1 MSNESQQHIPKRT
14 GLDVLSGA
22 EFTEIQESMG
32 NMNPSDSMS
41 FDLNSIFPYSEA
53 SSTHSTEA
61 ILYDTDQSV
70 HQHVFSNP
78 TIGYEQPQEPES
90 IGKLSNWSEDAVE
103 VLKKWLK
110 QNCRHPYP
118 TKQEKAEL
126 AEQTELTVTQVSTWF
141 ANARRRGRHA
151 SADRCLTST
160 SLSCPDKPR
169 KVSDEQW
176 PSFSPLDRWRN
187 SPPEV
192 EAASLEAI
200 RSAVARSGTSY
211 LPTGDLQHQ
220 SPPEDNDARSLVSS
234 KASGSAVS
242 SSSRSSAYSFD
253 SNHSHGSFGRFY
265 LEKVPRRRHRRQT
278 RPASTLPTPSTKRSV
293 GKRPYQ
299 CTFCTDTFRTKHDW
313 TRHENTLHL
322 SLETFT
328 CAPFGST
335 YNDPSGGTRMCTFC
349 DCPQPS
355 ESHIES
361 HRFSLC
367 QQKPVALR
375 TFYRKDHLVQH
386 LRLVHGVNNLI
397 PSMDTWK
404 SQVTNINSRCG
415 FCGETFT
422 LWSERNDHIARH
434 FRKGAL
440 MKDWRGCRG
449 LDPSVALAVGN
460 AMPPYLIGI
469 ECTGIEPFSASWLA
483 AKDARGAEPT
493 DQRTSTASK
502 PTPFEYL
509 TARLTGFVNGIQA
522 AGGTVSD
529 ELLQKEARCIMYGD
543 DDPWN
548 QTAADNPEWLKL
560 FKEGMGLCA
569 ASGPPQSLGSE
580 DYSFCLPW
588 SAGQWEPFNA
598 TTNPISQD
606 SSEPMLNEWMSW
618 AWHSPEC
625 LVEYR
630 QSNMAAGS
638 SRPTGKK
645 GS

>member
-1 MSNESQQHIPKRT
+1 MSNESQQHIPNRT

-41 FDLNSIFPYSEA
+41 FDLNSIFPRHRQRTVRRRFCY
-53 SSTHSTEA
+53 
-61 ILYDTDQSV
+61 V
-70 HQHVFSNP
+70 
-78 TIGYEQPQEPES
+78 QPQDPES

-110 QNCRHPYP
+110 QDCRHPYP

-160 SLSCPDKPR
+160 SLNCPDKPR

-265 LEKVPRRRHRRQT
+265 LEKVSRRRHRRKT
-278 RPASTLPTPSTKRSV
+278 KPASTYALNEKVSGQKTVSIPSPVPRSV
-293 GKRPYQ
+293 RPTTIRQAVPGCVPSVTAPNHRKAISSPIGLAYASRNLSR
-299 CTFCTDTFRTKHDW
+299 CERFTARTIW
-313 TRHENTLHL
+313 
-322 SLETFT
+322 S
-328 CAPFGST
+328 S
-335 YNDPSGGTRMCTFC
+335 
-349 DCPQPS
+349 
-355 ESHIES
+355 I
-361 HRFSLC
+361 
-367 QQKPVALR
+367 
-375 TFYRKDHLVQH
+375 

-422 LWSERNDHIARH
+422 LWSERNDHIAWH

-469 ECTGIEPFSASWLA
+469 ESTGIEPFSASRLA

-502 PTPFEYL
+502 PTPFGYL

-522 AGGTVSD
+522 AGATVSD
-529 ELLQKEARCIMYGD
+529 ELLQKEASCIMYGD

-588 SAGQWEPFNA
+588 AAGQWEPFNA

>member
-1 MSNESQQHIPKRT
+1 MSNESQQHIPNRT

-41 FDLNSIFPYSEA
+41 FDLNSIFPRHRQRTVRRRFCY
-53 SSTHSTEA
+53 
-61 ILYDTDQSV
+61 V
-70 HQHVFSNP
+70 
-78 TIGYEQPQEPES
+78 QPQDPES

-110 QNCRHPYP
+110 QDCRHPYP

-160 SLSCPDKPR
+160 SLNCPDKPR

-242 SSSRSSAYSFD
+242 
-253 SNHSHGSFGRFY
+253 
-265 LEKVPRRRHRRQT
+265 T
-278 RPASTLPTPSTKRSV
+278 STLTILMDLSVAFTWRKSLGAVIDGKQNLLLPTPSTKRSV

-299 CTFCTDTFRTKHDW
+299 SPNHRKAISSPIGLAYASRNLSRCERFTARTIW
-313 TRHENTLHL
+313 
-322 SLETFT
+322 S
-328 CAPFGST
+328 S
-335 YNDPSGGTRMCTFC
+335 
-349 DCPQPS
+349 
-355 ESHIES
+355 I
-361 HRFSLC
+361 
-367 QQKPVALR
+367 
-375 TFYRKDHLVQH
+375 

-422 LWSERNDHIARH
+422 LWSERNDHIAWH

-469 ECTGIEPFSASWLA
+469 ESTGIEPFSASRLA

-502 PTPFEYL
+502 PTPFGYL

-529 ELLQKEARCIMYGD
+529 ELLQKEASCIMYGD

-588 SAGQWEPFNA
+588 AAGQWEPFNA

>member
-141 ANARRRGRHA
+141 AYARRRGRHA

-220 SPPEDNDARSLVSS
+220 SPPEDNDARSL
-234 KASGSAVS
+234 
-242 SSSRSSAYSFD
+242 
-253 SNHSHGSFGRFY
+253 
-265 LEKVPRRRHRRQT
+265 
-278 RPASTLPTPSTKRSV
+278 
-293 GKRPYQ
+293 
-299 CTFCTDTFRTKHDW
+299 
-313 TRHENTLHL
+313 
-322 SLETFT
+322 
-328 CAPFGST
+328 
-335 YNDPSGGTRMCTFC
+335 
-349 DCPQPS
+349 
-355 ESHIES
+355 
-361 HRFSLC
+361 
-367 QQKPVALR
+367 
-375 TFYRKDHLVQH
+375 
-386 LRLVHGVNNLI
+386 
-397 PSMDTWK
+397 
-404 SQVTNINSRCG
+404 
-415 FCGETFT
+415 
-422 LWSERNDHIARH
+422 
-434 FRKGAL
+434 
-440 MKDWRGCRG
+440 
-449 LDPSVALAVGN
+449 
-460 AMPPYLIGI
+460 
-469 ECTGIEPFSASWLA
+469 CTGIEPFSASWLA

-529 ELLQKEARCIMYGD
+529 ELLQKEARCIIFFRTDVERMD
-543 DDPWN
+543 
-548 QTAADNPEWLKL
+548 EL
-560 FKEGMGLCA
+560 GMA
-569 ASGPPQSLGSE
+569 
-580 DYSFCLPW
+580 
-588 SAGQWEPFNA
+588 
-598 TTNPISQD
+598 
-606 SSEPMLNEWMSW
+606 
-618 AWHSPEC
+618 
-625 LVEYR
+625 
-630 QSNMAAGS
+630 
-638 SRPTGKK
+638 
-645 GS
+645 